1 MSGYDDIKEEVKASN
16 DIVDVVSNYVRLKKS
31 GRNYMGL
38 CPFHSEK
45 TPSFNVRPDNQ
56 FFYCFGCHAGGD
68 VFTFISKIENMTFN
82 ESLQFLAERANIKL
96 PENRNFDDPQTKL
109 KEKMFA
115 IYADSTLFYHERLYK
130 PLAKIA
136 QDYVRKRKLNSATLE
151 QFKIGYSGESDEL
164 YNFLRN
170 KRIYRQRD

>member
-1 MSGYDDIKEEVKASN
+1 
-16 DIVDVVSNYVRLKKS
+16 
-31 GRNYMGL
+31 
-38 CPFHSEK
+38 
-45 TPSFNVRPDNQ
+45 
-56 FFYCFGCHAGGD
+56 
-68 VFTFISKIENMTFN
+68 MTFN